1 MMKEKG
7 VEPNIV
13 TWNTLVVG
21 YARLQDVEMT
31 ADAMSRLKH
40 SGLKPEHITMSS
52 LQKIRDRKALLE
64 AMNRKEEMFVNPD
77 PSFLDQLQD
86 DMRKSPGDE
95 LSPDFEPGDDDF
107 VVGDMEDSDAERTVD
122 EAVHGFGAR
131 KEEDDN
137 LEPR

>member
-1 MMKEKG
+1 
-7 VEPNIV
+7 
-13 TWNTLVVG
+13 
-21 YARLQDVEMT
+21 
-31 ADAMSRLKH
+31 
-40 SGLKPEHITMSS
+40 LKPEHITMSS

-95 LSPDFEPGDDDF
+95 LSPDFEPEDDEDF
-107 VVGDMEDSDAERTVD
+107 VVGDMEDFDADRTVD

-131 KEEDDN
+131 IDEDDN
-137 LEPR
+137 LETR